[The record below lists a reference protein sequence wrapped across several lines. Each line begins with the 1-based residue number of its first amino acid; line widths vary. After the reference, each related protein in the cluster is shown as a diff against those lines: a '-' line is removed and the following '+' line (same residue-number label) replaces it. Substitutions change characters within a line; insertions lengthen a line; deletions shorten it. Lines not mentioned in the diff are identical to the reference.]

1 MRKIMTKTLALGF
14 VTLGLWLGLAAPA
27 GATRL
32 KDLVEISGF
41 RPNHLVGMGIVVGL
55 AGTGDDASSVVT
67 RREMSVMVK
76 RLGLTIDPN
85 DFKAKNV
92 ATVMVTAELPPFA
105 RAGMPLDITVSSM
118 GTSKSLSG
126 GTLLITPL
134 KGPDLVTYALAQ
146 GSLVVGGFAADG
158 GSGSSSKKNH
168 TTAARIPTG
177 ARVEKDAPG
186 IPPRDEV
193 VLILREPDFTTS
205 SRIAASVNA
214 ALGEGSARV
223 RDPAAVTIAVGPT
236 WKGRVVDLI
245 ATLES
250 LEATPDVAARVIID
264 ERTGTVV
271 AGAGVTLGAAA
282 VAYGAINVDVS
293 ETSEVSQPSALS
305 GKGAKTVVTPQSEV
319 KVEEKDG
326 KLQVISGAA
335 TVGGVAAALNQLGV
349 KPRDLAAIFQALK
362 AAGALHAEL
371 LVI

>member
-1 MRKIMTKTLALGF
+1 MRKIMKTVSIALVVLGGLGF
-14 VTLGLWLGLAAPA
+14 AAPA
-27 GATRL
+27 DATRL
-32 KDLVEISGF
+32 KDLIEISGF
-41 RPNHLVGMGIVVGL
+41 RPNHLVGIGLVVGL
-55 AGTGDDASSVVT
+55 AGTGDDASSVIT
-67 RREMSVMVK
+67 RREMAVMAK
-76 RLGLTIDPN
+76 RLGLNIEPN

-118 GTSKSLSG
+118 GTAKSLAG
-126 GTLLITPL
+126 GTLLVTPL
-134 KGPDLVTYALAQ
+134 KGPDLATYALAQ
-146 GSLVVGGFAADG
+146 GSVVVGGFAAEG
-158 GSGSSSKKNH
+158 GSGSSTKKNH

-186 IPPRDEV
+186 IPPKDEV

-205 SRIAASVNA
+205 SRIAAAVNT

-223 RDPAAVTIAVGPT
+223 RDPAAVTVVVGAA
-236 WKGRVVDLI
+236 WKNKVVDLI
-245 ATLES
+245 ATLEA
-250 LEATPDVAARVIID
+250 LDATPDVAARVIID

-282 VAYGAINVDVS
+282 VAYGGISVDVS
-293 ETSEVSQPSALS
+293 ETPVVSQPGALA

-326 KLQVISGAA
+326 KLQVLSGAA